1 MSGRLFSL
9 LVGIIMKLRI
19 FFGTYFLQ
27 SILLT
32 TMVQAANPLFPS
44 PAVFTADP
52 DAHVWKDG
60 KLYVYMTSDEGTP
73 PAQKP
78 WINFDKMKR
87 WYVSCTEDMKTW
99 SKPKQILCIDD
110 IAWAKECAWAATA
123 AYDPNTDKYLFYFS
137 AKTVNDNWAVGI
149 AESNCPEGPFI
160 NPTIL
165 VQDNKEHTWGIDPAV
180 FVDDD
185 GRSYIYCQDSMA
197 QLSDDL
203 RSVKKSTIKKLK
215 DVSTLVK
222 FPKDENGKLIALE
235 GPFVFK
241 KDATYYLLVS
251 AFGYSKI
258 VYLTSKNPLGPFEY
272 RGIVMDSDPKLG
284 GNNHSSVVKFKD
296 KWLIFYHYHEKPCLR
311 RVCVDELEINA
322 L

>member
-1 MSGRLFSL
+1 
-9 LVGIIMKLRI
+9 MKLRT
-19 FFGTYFLQ
+19 FFGTYFFPF
-27 SILLT
+27 ILLT
-32 TMVQAANPLFPS
+32 TAVQAANPLFPS

-60 KLYVYMTSDEGTP
+60 KLYIYMTSDEGTP

-78 WINFDKMKR
+78 WTNFDKMKC
-87 WYVSCTEDMKTW
+87 WYVSCTADLKTW

-110 IAWAKECAWAATA
+110 ITWAKECAWAATA

-137 AKTVNDNWAVGI
+137 VKTVDDNWAVGI
-149 AESNCPEGPFI
+149 AESNCSEGPFI

-185 GRSYIYCQDSMA
+185 GRGYIYCQSSMA
-197 QLSDDL
+197 QLSGDL
-203 RSVKKSTIKKLK
+203 RSVKKSSIKKLK
-215 DVSTLVK
+215 DVGTLVK
-222 FPKDENGKLIALE
+222 FPKDKNGELIALE

-241 KDATYYLLVS
+241 KDDTYYLLVS
-251 AFGYSKI
+251 AFGYAKI
-258 VYLTSKNPLGPFEY
+258 AYLTSKNPLGPFEY
-272 RGIVMDSDPKLG
+272 RGIVMDRDPKLL
-284 GNNHSSVVKFKD
+284 NNHSSVVKFKD

-311 RVCVDELEINA
+311 RVCVDELEINT
-322 L
+322 LY